1 MTEMHA
7 PDLVSSSKFCRGVEL
22 FVKYARVKRGLFRS
36 KAWVPK
42 RVFDALVVAFPSA
55 NEIEK
60 RLLGKVVDKLIASA
74 IPRPDRGGTA
84 GFLVSYKY
92 LVELE
97 AILRKDGLHWR
108 VGFYTTG
115 SLPGGDYW
123 GID

>member
-1 MTEMHA
+1 M
-7 PDLVSSSKFCRGVEL
+7 PDLVPSSKLCREVEY
-22 FVKYARVKRGLFRS
+22 FVKYARVKRALFRS

-92 LVELE
+92 LIELE

-108 VGFYTTG
+108 AGFYTTG